1 MSRDRKD
8 LEIGG
13 LGILYPSVLEKFEI
27 RYPHPCGRMMMSS
40 LVSLYWGEAQVKV
53 GGRDHSVYF
62 GSLVRKKWG
71 KGLSRR
77 DEKLKKQ
84 CGERSDMGQAPRSG
98 LELTFDYAVH
108 KAVKKES
115 GLTFTR

>member
-8 LEIGG
+8 LEIGR

-53 GGRDHSVYF
+53 GSRDHSVYF
-62 GSLVRKKWG
+62 GLLVRKKWE

-77 DEKLKKQ
+77 DTKLKKQ
-84 CGERSDMGQAPRSG
+84 VERQAPRSG

-108 KAVKKES
+108 KAVKRS
-115 GLTFTR
+115 LG